1 MMKQETW
8 MKWLAVGWKPLKS
21 NALFFVMMYLLGCV
35 SAWVTLGPYKDAKLY
50 DHLYTE
56 LFFDLYL
63 LVAALTL
70 VPDRWRRRLRLM
82 LYVVF
87 YGVALV
93 DAYCYVTFSS
103 TLNPSMLMLVGE
115 TNGREAWEF
124 LTTLVSPDLIFSNLG
139 WILLLIGVN
148 LLLHFAPRYRL
159 FYWPKYALSL
169 PVEVAFSVLA
179 VAGWVACGC
188 DAWENKVKVHRLM
201 SADTIGEVEH
211 TLTNKHH
218 GVLYN
223 PMLRLVFSLYA
234 NDLASHQVDKL
245 VAAADKVSVDSCSF
259 RSPTI
264 VLIIGESYGRHHS
277 HQYGYALPT
286 TPRQE
291 RRARKGFLVPFTDV
305 VAPWNLTSYVFKNV
319 FSMHVVGQQGEWC
332 DYPLFPEIF
341 KKAGYK
347 VTFLT
352 NQFLMKPAAAVFDF
366 SGGFFLNNPTLN
378 RAQFDLRNTVLH
390 RYDAGLLQ
398 DYDDFLKAGKID
410 LRQHNL
416 IIFHLIGQ
424 HMNYRDRYPPERKKF
439 VAERYERLRPELT
452 QKQRMILADYDNAV
466 RYNDSIVDQI
476 CRRFA
481 NKDAIVIYM
490 PDHGE
495 ECYEENRG
503 FFCRNHSA
511 QIDWP
516 LAHYEFEI
524 PFWIYCAPRYAHRR
538 PELFRAIV
546 QARKRRLMT
555 DALPHMLLYLA
566 GISAKDY
573 HAKYNVLSD
582 EYDEARPRLL
592 KGTADYDALRTQFFK
607 QKNKA
612 KHEK

>member
-1 MMKQETW
+1 
-8 MKWLAVGWKPLKS
+8 
-21 NALFFVMMYLLGCV
+21 
-35 SAWVTLGPYKDAKLY
+35 
-50 DHLYTE
+50 
-56 LFFDLYL
+56 
-63 LVAALTL
+63 
-70 VPDRWRRRLRLM
+70 
-82 LYVVF
+82 
-87 YGVALV
+87 
-93 DAYCYVTFSS
+93 
-103 TLNPSMLMLVGE
+103 
-115 TNGREAWEF
+115 
-124 LTTLVSPDLIFSNLG
+124 
-139 WILLLIGVN
+139 
-148 LLLHFAPRYRL
+148 
-159 FYWPKYALSL
+159 
-169 PVEVAFSVLA
+169 
-179 VAGWVACGC
+179 
-188 DAWENKVKVHRLM
+188 
-201 SADTIGEVEH
+201 
-211 TLTNKHH
+211 
-218 GVLYN
+218 
-223 PMLRLVFSLYA
+223 
-234 NDLASHQVDKL
+234 
-245 VAAADKVSVDSCSF
+245 
-259 RSPTI
+259 
-264 VLIIGESYGRHHS
+264 
-277 HQYGYALPT
+277 
-286 TPRQE
+286 
-291 RRARKGFLVPFTDV
+291 
-305 VAPWNLTSYVFKNV
+305 
-319 FSMHVVGQQGEWC
+319 
-332 DYPLFPEIF
+332 
-341 KKAGYK
+341 
-347 VTFLT
+347 
-352 NQFLMKPAAAVFDF
+352 MKPAAAVFDF

-378 RAQFDLRNTVLH
+378 RAQFDLRNTALH

-410 LRQHNL
+410 LQQHNL